1 MIFQR
6 RKQKRKLIKDSEVKL
21 STWKWSRNATVL
33 DISGDGMRIDIEE
46 TTDLYGEVA
55 LDMLCEDGS
64 QLSMSANIIWFVEKT
79 APQKGAILGLKF
91 L

>member
-6 RKQKRKLIKDSEVKL
+6 RKQTRLIKDGEVL
-21 STWKWSRNATVL
+21 VCTRKWSGNAKVL
-33 DISGDGMRIDIEE
+33 DISEGGMRIDIEE
-46 TTDLYGEVA
+46 SADLYEEVT
-55 LDMLCEDGS
+55 LDMIFEDGG
-64 QLSMSANIIWFVEKT
+64 QLSRSANIIWYVEKT